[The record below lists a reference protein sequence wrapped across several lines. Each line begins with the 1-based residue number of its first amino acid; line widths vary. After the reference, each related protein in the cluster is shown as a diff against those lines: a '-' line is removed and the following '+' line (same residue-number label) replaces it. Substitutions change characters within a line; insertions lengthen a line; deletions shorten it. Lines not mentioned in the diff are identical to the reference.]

1 MKKSRIL
8 LLVCLVLFVIV
19 FLLIDN
25 NRDLGNYEVKLVDN
39 LDDDYQEMKICLLNC
54 SEMLEVV
61 NVKVE
66 NKNNLDKVSLLIK
79 LFDEFRNSL
88 PLDYKTPLFENI
100 NVKSLKKINDTLYL
114 EIEKIGEKTNL
125 DLFLTSLMWSYKYLG
140 IKQIELKIGNK
151 KYTLNENMKI
161 NPVVLSTIP
170 KKTINYYE
178 LTNNGFIPYTIYH
191 NEEDIDILLTMAN
204 INKTLVDYEIDN
216 TNLVIS
222 FKKEIEKEKLE
233 EIKYNLK
240 FLDYNNISI
249 FIEGKLCSD

>member
-8 LLVCLVLFVIV
+8 LLVCLLLFVIV

-25 NRDLGNYEVKLVDN
+25 NRDLGSYEVKLVDN

-54 SEMLEVV
+54 SEKLEIV

-66 NKNNLDKVSLLIK
+66 KNVDKISLLIK

-100 NVKSLKKINDTLYL
+100 NVKSLKKTNDTLHI

-125 DLFLTSLMWSYKYLG
+125 DSFLTSLMWSYKYLG

-151 KYTLNENMKI
+151 KYLLDENMKI
-161 NPVVLSTIP
+161 NPVFLSTIP
-170 KKTINYYE
+170 KKTLNYYE
-178 LTNNGFIPYTIYH
+178 LTDNGFIPYTIYH
-191 NEEDIDILLTMAN
+191 NEEDIDILLAMAN
-204 INKTLVDYEIDN
+204 INKTLVDYEISD

-222 FKKEIEKEKLE
+222 FKEKIEKEKLE
-233 EIKYNLK
+233 EIKYNLNY
-240 FLDYNNISI
+240 LDYSNISI